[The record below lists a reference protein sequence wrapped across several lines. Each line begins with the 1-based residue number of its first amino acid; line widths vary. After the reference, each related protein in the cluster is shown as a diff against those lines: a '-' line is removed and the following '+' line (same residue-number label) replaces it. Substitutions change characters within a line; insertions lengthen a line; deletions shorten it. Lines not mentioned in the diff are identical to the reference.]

1 MFPIIVGLIK
11 ALFLGGTVCL
21 GGYVLLLLVH
31 VSRHPKSPKLRFGMT
46 GPQKHR
52 T

>member
-21 GGYVLLLLVH
+21 GGVCIVA
-31 VSRHPKSPKLRFGMT
+31 SGACF
-46 GPQKHR
+46 
-52 T
+52 